1 MKKIILTIILSALF
15 LCGCDAVNEKEQESE
30 YYSDLAKTQEITA
43 ISADTSDIL
52 QKMTE
57 KQEISDFISALDIE
71 HWELESLPE
80 TAKLTGTFQ
89 FSQEETL
96 KFGQD
101 ASDRE
106 ISIICEILCYEDI
119 PYLTLKTAG
128 VKISFRVSETTMEY
142 LTQYFQ

>member
-1 MKKIILTIILSALF
+1 MKKIILTIVLSSLF
-15 LCGCDAVNEKEQESE
+15 LCGCDVVNENGQESG
-30 YYSDLAKTQEITA
+30 YYSDLTKAQKITV
-43 ISADTSDIL
+43 ISADTSDIS
-52 QKMTE
+52 QEMTE
-57 KQEISDFISALDIE
+57 NQEISDFISALDIE
-71 HWELESLPE
+71 HWELGSLPE
-80 TAKLTGTFQ
+80 TARLAGTFQ

-106 ISIICEILCYEDI
+106 MSAICEILCYEDI

-128 VKISFRVSETTMEY
+128 VKISFRVSETTIEY

>member
-71 HWELESLPE
+71 HWEL
-80 TAKLTGTFQ
+80 
-89 FSQEETL
+89 
-96 KFGQD
+96 
-101 ASDRE
+101 
-106 ISIICEILCYEDI
+106 
-119 PYLTLKTAG
+119 
-128 VKISFRVSETTMEY
+128 
-142 LTQYFQ
+142 